1 MKSISDNSNAFE
13 MLAEPVKRLI
23 EERGF
28 IKPTDP
34 QAKAIK
40 PILEGKNVLLI
51 AATGTGKTEAAFLPI
66 LSKLLEERGVRGVKV
81 LYITPLRALNRD
93 LMDRLQ
99 WWCSKLDLSIGVR
112 HGDTSVRE
120 RRTQAEMPPD
130 IMVTTPET
138 LQIMLVGRKLRE
150 NLLTVRHVIVD
161 EVHELAESKRGAQ
174 LALAL
179 ERLKWL
185 KKGDF
190 QIIGLSATVGTP
202 EAVARFLVGSSGS
215 CETIYV
221 PITKLMEVE
230 IAYPEPSPEDIKL
243 ASKLYTYPDVAAR
256 LRCIKEIVE
265 ASRSCLIFTNT
276 RPMTEV
282 LGSRFKLWDVS
293 MPINVHHG
301 SLALESR
308 LRAERGLK
316 SGSLKAL
323 IATSSLELGI
333 DIGSIDMVIQYN
345 SPRQATRLVQRVG
358 RSGHR
363 IGAVSKGTV
372 IVQNPDDAI
381 EALVVARRAMSEE
394 LEPVKIPE
402 KPLDALMHEI
412 VGFLLTKK
420 RWSVE
425 EVYAIVKGAYNY
437 RNLEFDEFMDLLR
450 FMAHMRSPFLGL
462 SFKEIEFFRVGPP
475 ERIYTYY
482 FENLSMIPDVKQY
495 LVVDQESN
503 EPVGV
508 LDEPFVAEYGKPGV
522 KFIMAG
528 DVWKVI
534 QVFEDRVYVERAEDL
549 LGAVPSWVGEEIPVP
564 YEVAQE
570 VGLVRKFVEDG
581 FREGKGLLEIAED
594 LSKRYGSTPDF
605 IARGIEPVFEQ
616 CRLGYAV
623 PTDRRIVVEG
633 YKDLVVVHVLGGTLI
648 NRALSRFLSEVLT
661 ERFAKPVAVSEDPYR
676 IYLKGQVSPE
686 EISIILK
693 EASGPDISQTVRRTM
708 ERSGFFRFRITQA
721 ARKMG
726 IIEKGATLSREFV
739 DNLIDALRDTPVYK
753 EAFREAIE
761 RDIDLKGAEK
771 LLKKITKGEIE
782 VVCLGEL
789 ESPSPIARVGID
801 LMTRKLERVPLERRR
816 TLKVAKMRVEL
827 LSQTRTFACIECKGY
842 VEEIELHRLDEVP
855 KCPICGSRRIGMV
868 DADEFEVG
876 LVLTRAR
883 EGALT
888 KENKGIWRDLK
899 RTASLISKFGKV
911 AAVALASGLPRKKVE
926 EILKSEPRLSSRFY
940 ELLYEEGRRL
950 VLRRFTG
957 RREQDQS
964 ENSFSSSTN
973 LST

>member
-1 MKSISDNSNAFE
+1 MNPASREKNAFE
-13 MLAEPVKRLI
+13 MLAEPVRKLV
-23 EERGF
+23 EEKGF
-28 IKPTDP
+28 LTPTDP
-34 QAKAIK
+34 QGKAIK

-51 AATGTGKTEAAFLPI
+51 AATGTGKTEAAFLPV
-66 LSKLLEERGVRGVKV
+66 LSKLLEEKRARGVKV

-93 LMDRLQ
+93 LMERLQ
-99 WWCSKLDLSIGVR
+99 WWCGKLDLSIGVR

-120 RRTQAEMPPD
+120 RRTQADMPPD

-138 LQIMLVGRKLRE
+138 LQIMLIGRKLRE

-190 QIIGLSATVGTP
+190 QIIGLSATVGSP
-202 EAVARFLVGSSGS
+202 EEVARFLVGSSGS
-215 CETIYV
+215 YEIIYV
-221 PITKLMEVE
+221 PIVKLMKVR
-230 IAYPEPSPEDIKL
+230 IAYPEPTPEDVEL

-265 ASRSCLIFTNT
+265 SSKSCLIFTNT

-293 MPINVHHG
+293 IPINVHHG
-301 SLALESR
+301 SLALDSR

-316 SGSLKAL
+316 SGTLKAL

-372 IVQNPDDAI
+372 IVQNSDDAI
-381 EALVVARRAMSEE
+381 EALVVARRAVSDE

-420 RWSVE
+420 RWAVE
-425 EVYAIVKGAYNY
+425 EAYAIVKGAYNY
-437 RNLEFDEFMDLLR
+437 RNLEFEEFMELLR
-450 FMAHMRSPFLGL
+450 FMAYMRSPFLGL
-462 SFKEIEFFRVGPP
+462 SFKEVEFFRVGPP
-475 ERIYTYY
+475 ERIYKYY

-495 LVVDQESN
+495 LVIDQDSE

-528 DVWKVI
+528 EVWSVV
-534 QVFEDRVYVERAEDL
+534 QVFEDRVYVKRGEDP
-549 LGAVPSWVGEEIPVP
+549 LGAIPSWVGEEIPVP

-570 VGLVRKFVEDG
+570 VGSVRRLVEERFSCGVS
-581 FREGKGLLEIAED
+581 LSEIATE
-594 LSKRYGSTPDF
+594 LSRKYDSTSNF
-605 IARGIEPVFEQ
+605 IARGIEPVYEQ
-616 CRLGYAV
+616 CKLGYPV
-623 PTDRRIVVEG
+623 PNDRRIVVEG
-633 YKDLVVVHVLGGTLI
+633 YKDLVLVHVLGGTLI
-648 NRALSRFLSEVLT
+648 NRALSRYLSEALT

-676 IYLKGQVSPE
+676 IYLKGQISPDE
-686 EISIILK
+686 VTIILK
-693 EASGPDISQTVRRTM
+693 EGGGPDIAPLVRRTM
-708 ERSGFFRFRITQA
+708 EKSGFFRFRITQA

-726 IIEKGATLSREFV
+726 ILEKEATLSREFV

-771 LLKKITKGEIE
+771 LLEMIGDGILDLI
-782 VVCLGEL
+782 CLGEL
-789 ESPSPIARVGID
+789 EKPTPVAKVGID
-801 LMTRKLERVPLERRR
+801 LMTSKLERVPLERKR
-816 TLKVAKMRVEL
+816 TLKVAKMRIDL
-827 LSQTRTFACIECKGY
+827 LSQSRTLACLECKGY
-842 VEEIELHRLDEVP
+842 VEEIELHRLEDFP
-855 KCPICGSRRIGMV
+855 RCPICGSSLIGIS
-868 DADEFEVG
+868 DRDEFEVG

-883 EGALT
+883 EGALN
-888 KENKGIWRDLK
+888 KEGKKVWRDLK
-899 RTASLISKFGKV
+899 KSASLISKYGKV
-911 AAVALASGLPRKKVE
+911 AAIALVSGLPHKRIEK
-926 EILKSEPRLSSRFY
+926 ILREEPRLSSRFY
-940 ELLYEEGRRL
+940 ELLYKE
-950 VLRRFTG
+950 
-957 RREQDQS
+957 RRELAMRRVKERWRLD
-964 ENSFSSSTN
+964 
-973 LST
+973 

>member
-1 MKSISDNSNAFE
+1 MGFSSTNSNAFE
-13 MLAEPVKRLI
+13 MLAEPVKRLV
-23 EERGF
+23 EEKGF
-28 IKPTDP
+28 MKPTDP
-34 QAKAIK
+34 QARAIK

-51 AATGTGKTEAAFLPI
+51 AATGTGKTEAAFLPV
-66 LSKLLEERGVRGVKV
+66 LSKLLEEKRIRGVKV

-112 HGDTSVRE
+112 HGDTSMRE
-120 RRTQAEMPPD
+120 RRTQADMPPD
-130 IMVTTPET
+130 ILVTTPET

-150 NLLTVRHVIVD
+150 NLLTVRHVIID
-161 EVHELAESKRGAQ
+161 EIHELAESKRGAQ

-185 KKGDF
+185 KKGNF
-190 QIIGLSATVGTP
+190 QIIGLSATVGSP
-202 EAVARFLVGSSGS
+202 EEVARFLVGSSNS
-215 CETIYV
+215 YEMIYV
-221 PITKLMEVE
+221 PIVKLMRVK
-230 IAYPEPSPEDIKL
+230 IAYPKPTPEDIKL

-265 ASRSCLIFTNT
+265 SSKSCLIFTNT

-293 MPINVHHG
+293 IPINVHHG

-316 SGSLKAL
+316 SGTLKAL

-363 IGAVSKGTV
+363 VGAVSKGTV

-381 EALVVARRAMSEE
+381 EALVVARRAMSDE

-412 VGFLLTKK
+412 AGFLLTKK
-420 RWSVE
+420 RWAVDE
-425 EVYAIVKGAYNY
+425 AYVIIKGAYNY
-437 RNLEFDEFMDLLR
+437 RNLEFDEFIELLR

-462 SFKEIEFFRVGPP
+462 SFKEVEFFRVGPP

-495 LVVDQESN
+495 LVIDQDSE

-528 DVWKVI
+528 EVWSVV
-534 QVFEDRVYVERAEDL
+534 QVFEDRVYVKNAEDP

-570 VGLVRKFVEDG
+570 VGSVRRFVEER
-581 FREGKGLLEIAED
+581 FEEGKDLLEIARE
-594 LSKRYGSTPDF
+594 LSQKYRSTPDF
-605 IARGIEPVFEQ
+605 IARGIEPIFEQ
-616 CRLGYAV
+616 CRLGYLI
-623 PTDRRIVVEG
+623 PNDKRIVVEA
-633 YKDLVVVHVLGGTLI
+633 YKDLVTVHVLGGTLI
-648 NRALSRFLSEVLT
+648 NRALSRFLSEALT

-686 EISIILK
+686 EVSTILK
-693 EASGPDISQTVRRTM
+693 EGSGPDIAPLVRRTM
-708 ERSGFFRFRITQA
+708 EKSGFFRFRITQA

-726 IIEKGATLSREFV
+726 ILEKGATLSREFV

-753 EAFREAIE
+753 EAFREAVE

-771 LLKKITKGEIE
+771 LLMRISKGEIE
-782 VVCLGEL
+782 VICLGEL
-789 ESPSPIARVGID
+789 EKPTPIAKVGVD
-801 LMTRKLERVPLERRR
+801 LITRRLEKVPLERKR
-816 TLKVAKMRVEL
+816 TLKVAKMKVEL
-827 LSQTRTFACIECKGY
+827 LSQLRTFACLECKGY
-842 VEEIELHRLDEVP
+842 VEEIELHRLEDEP
-855 KCPICGSRRIGMV
+855 RCPICGSKLIGMA

-883 EGALT
+883 EGVLD
-888 KENKGIWRDLK
+888 KESRRIWRDLK
-899 RTASLISKFGKV
+899 RSASLISKFGKV
-911 AAVALASGLPRKKVE
+911 AAIALVSGLPQKRID
-926 EILKSEPRLSSRFY
+926 EILEKEPRLSSRFY
-940 ELLYEEGRRL
+940 ELLYEERKEL
-950 VLRRFTG
+950 SLRRF
-957 RREQDQS
+957 RQRWRLD
-964 ENSFSSSTN
+964 
-973 LST
+973 

>member
-1 MKSISDNSNAFE
+1 MRSSSIESNAFE
-13 MLAEPVKRLI
+13 MLAEPVRRLV
-23 EERGF
+23 EEKGF
-28 IKPTDP
+28 MEPTDP

-66 LSKLLEERGVRGVKV
+66 LSKLLEEKRVRGVKV

-112 HGDTSVRE
+112 HGDTSIRE
-120 RRTQAEMPPD
+120 RRTQADMPPD

-138 LQIMLVGRKLRE
+138 LQIMLIGRKLRE
-150 NLLTVRHVIVD
+150 NLLTVRHVIID
-161 EVHELAESKRGAQ
+161 EIHELAESKRGAQ

-190 QIIGLSATVGTP
+190 QIIGLSATVGSP
-202 EAVARFLVGSSGS
+202 EKVARFLIGSSDS
-215 CETIYV
+215 CEMIYV
-221 PITKLMEVE
+221 PIVKLMKVK
-230 IAYPEPSPEDIKL
+230 IAYPKPTPDDVKL
-243 ASKLYTYPDVAAR
+243 ASRLYTYPDVAAR
-256 LRCIKEIVE
+256 LRCMKEIVE
-265 ASRSCLIFTNT
+265 SSKSCLIFTNT

-293 MPINVHHG
+293 IPINVHHG

-316 SGSLKAL
+316 SGTLKAL

-381 EALVVARRAMSEE
+381 EALVVARRAMSDE

-412 VGFLLTKK
+412 AGFLLTKK
-420 RWSVE
+420 RWAVE
-425 EVYAIVKGAYNY
+425 EAYAIVKGAYNY
-437 RNLEFDEFMDLLR
+437 RNLRFDEFMELLR

-462 SFKEIEFFRVGPP
+462 SFKEAEFFRVGPP

-495 LVVDQESN
+495 LVIDQDTE

-508 LDEPFVAEYGKPGV
+508 LDEPFVAEYGKPGI
-522 KFIMAG
+522 KFVMAG
-528 DVWKVI
+528 EIWTVV
-534 QVFEDRVYVERAEDL
+534 QVFEDRVYVKSAKDP
-549 LGAVPSWVGEEIPVP
+549 LGAIPSWVGEEIPVP

-570 VGLVRKFVEDG
+570 VGLVRRFVEEKFEKGD
-581 FREGKGLLEIAED
+581 GLLEIAKE
-594 LSKRYGSTPDF
+594 LSERYGSTPDF
-605 IARGIEPVFEQ
+605 IARGIELIFEQ
-616 CRLGYAV
+616 CKLGYPV
-623 PTDRRIVVEG
+623 PNDKRIVVEA
-633 YKDLVVVHVLGGTLI
+633 YKDLVTVHVLGGTLI
-648 NRALSRFLSEVLT
+648 NRALSRFLSEALT

-686 EISIILK
+686 EASTILK
-693 EASGPDISQTVRRTM
+693 EGSGPEIAPVVRRTM
-708 ERSGFFRFRITQA
+708 EKSGFFRFRITQA

-726 IIEKGATLSREFV
+726 VLEKEATLSREFV

-753 EAFREAIE
+753 EAFREAVE
-761 RDIDLKGAEK
+761 RDIDLRGAGR
-771 LLKKITKGEIE
+771 LLKMIGEGKIE
-782 VVCLGEL
+782 VICLGEL
-789 ESPSPIARVGID
+789 EKPTPIAKIGID
-801 LMTRKLERVPLERRR
+801 LMTSRLERVPLERKR
-816 TLKVAKMRVEL
+816 TLKVAKMRVDL
-827 LSQTRTFACIECKGY
+827 LSQSRTFACLECKGY
-842 VEEIELHRLDEVP
+842 IEEIELHRLDDVLR
-855 KCPICGSRRIGMV
+855 CPICGSRLIGMA

-883 EGALT
+883 EGALS
-888 KENKGIWRDLK
+888 KESKKIWRDLK
-899 RTASLISKFGKV
+899 KSVSLISKYGKV
-911 AAVALASGLPRKKVE
+911 AAIAIASGLPKKKIDK
-926 EILKSEPRLSSRFY
+926 ILAEEPRLSSRFY
-940 ELLYEEGRRL
+940 ELIYEERKELALSRFREKWRL
-950 VLRRFTG
+950 
-957 RREQDQS
+957 DQS
-964 ENSFSSSTN
+964 
-973 LST
+973 

>member
-1 MKSISDNSNAFE
+1 MNMVASQPQTNAFE
-13 MLAEPVKRLI
+13 MLAEPVRRLVK
-23 EERGF
+23 ERGF
-28 IKPTDP
+28 MEPTDP
-34 QAKAIK
+34 QARAIK

-66 LSKLLEERGVRGVKV
+66 LSKLLGEKRIKGVKV

-93 LMDRLQ
+93 LMERLQ
-99 WWCSKLDLSIGVR
+99 WWCSKLDLTIGVR

-120 RRTQAEMPPD
+120 RRTQADMPPD

-138 LQIMLVGRKLRE
+138 LQIMLIGRKLRE
-150 NLLTVRHVIVD
+150 NLLTVKHVIVD

-190 QIIGLSATVGTP
+190 QIIGLSATVGSP
-202 EAVARFLVGSSGS
+202 EKVARFLVGSSGS
-215 CETIYV
+215 CEMIYV
-221 PITKLMEVE
+221 PIVKLMRVNV
-230 IAYPEPSPEDIKL
+230 AYPEPKPEDFEL

-256 LRCIKEIVE
+256 LRCIKKIVE
-265 ASRSCLIFTNT
+265 SSKSCLIFTNT
-276 RPMTEV
+276 RPMAEV

-293 MPINVHHG
+293 IPINVHHG
-301 SLALESR
+301 SLAVESR

-316 SGSLKAL
+316 SGTLKAL

-363 IGAVSKGTV
+363 VGAVSRGTV
-372 IVQNPDDAI
+372 VVQNPDDAV
-381 EALVVARRAMSEE
+381 EALVVARRAMSDE

-412 VGFLLTKK
+412 AGFLLTKK
-420 RWSVE
+420 RWAVE

-437 RNLEFDEFMDLLR
+437 RNLEFYEFMELLR
-450 FMAHMRSPFLGL
+450 FMAQMRSPFLRL
-462 SFKEIEFFRVGPP
+462 SFKEVEFFRVGPP

-495 LVVDQESN
+495 LVIDQDSE
-503 EPVGV
+503 EPVGA
-508 LDEPFVAEYGKPGV
+508 LDEPFVAEYGKLGV

-528 DVWKVI
+528 EVWTVV
-534 QVFEDRVYVERAEDL
+534 QVFEDRVYVKKAEDP
-549 LGAVPSWVGEEIPVP
+549 LGAVPSWIGEEIPVP

-570 VGLVRKFVEDG
+570 VGSIRRLVEER
-581 FREGKGLLEIAED
+581 FREGRDLFEIAEE
-594 LSKRYGSTPDF
+594 LSKKYASSPHF
-605 IARGIEPVFEQ
+605 IAKGIEPVFEQ
-616 CRLGYAV
+616 CKLGYEV
-623 PTDRRIVVEG
+623 PTDRRIVVES
-633 YKDLVVVHVLGGTLI
+633 YRDLVIVHVLGGTLI

-676 IYLKGQVSPE
+676 VYLKGQVSPE
-686 EISIILK
+686 EVSTILR
-693 EASGPDISQTVRRTM
+693 EGSGPEVTPIVRRTM
-708 ERSGFFRFRITQA
+708 EKSGFFRFRITQA

-726 IIEKGATLSREFV
+726 VLEKEASLSREFV
-739 DNLIDALRDTPVYK
+739 DNLIEALRDTPVYK

-761 RDIDLKGAEK
+761 RDLDLKGAER
-771 LLKKITKGEIE
+771 LLRRIERGEIE

-789 ESPSPIARVGID
+789 ESPTPIARVGIEQ
-801 LMTRKLERVPLERRR
+801 MSRKLEKIPLERRR
-816 TLKVAKMRVEL
+816 ALRAAKMRIEL
-827 LSQTRTFACIECKGY
+827 LCKSKTFACIECKGY
-842 VEEIELHRLDEVP
+842 AEEMELHELEDRP
-855 KCPICGSRRIGMV
+855 SCPICGSRLIGMV

-883 EGALT
+883 EGALSGES
-888 KENKGIWRDLK
+888 KRIWRDL
-899 RTASLISKFGKV
+899 RESASIISKFGK
-911 AAVALASGLPRKKVE
+911 AGALALASGIPKRKVR
-926 EILKSEPRLSSRFY
+926 EILAEEPRPSSRFY
-940 ELLYEEGRRL
+940 ELIHEAKVEYA
-950 VLRRFTG
+950 LRRFRKEG
-957 RREQDQS
+957 ERKP
-964 ENSFSSSTN
+964 
-973 LST
+973 